1 MSLFF
6 SRSSSYADSIGSYFR
21 VEPHLFL
28 LSEMPGNIGDHLI
41 WEGSQRLLKN
51 QFIDFEYISVKNVID
66 NRTSYSESTLVI
78 PGNAAMTSRWHE
90 WLPARVIAAAT
101 HFKKVV
107 ILPSEYEPEIDIVH
121 KALSLKNVW
130 AFAREEKSY
139 TRIKQYGRAA
149 IALDPA
155 LYAFDF
161 ETVNHLE
168 RSDEDLGV
176 VLLALRTDAGSLLPI
191 NNLTQVELNNDI
203 SLTCGNLD
211 EFLDLIQS
219 HDSVI
224 TDRLHVAV
232 ASLMLGKTVRYV
244 DPYNQ
249 KISRYAK
256 FNFGDEFGKSFQQRD
271 ESWLLRRGFVERM
284 TT

>member
-1 MSLFF
+1 VSVYYNRLDAFKVG
-6 SRSSSYADSIGSYFR
+6 IGGYLR
-21 VEPHLFL
+21 AEQHIIL
-28 LSEMPGNIGDHLI
+28 LSGMPGNIGDHLI
-41 WEGSQRLLKN
+41 WAGTRRLLKD
-51 QFIDFEYISVKNVID
+51 QDIDFDQMNVKDVID
-66 NRTSYSESTLVI
+66 NNLSYGNSTLVI
-78 PGNAAMTSRWHE
+78 PGSGAMTGRWHE
-90 WLPARVIAAAT
+90 WLPATVIAAAT

-107 ILPSEYEPEIDIVH
+107 ILPSEYEPEVEIVH

-139 TRIKQYGRAA
+139 TKIKHYGRAA

-155 LYAFDF
+155 LYAFEF
-161 ETVNHLE
+161 ETSNYLE
-168 RSDEDLGV
+168 RLDEDLGA
-176 VLLALRTDAGSLLPI
+176 VLIALRTDAGSMLPV
-191 NNLTQVELNNDI
+191 NNLRQVKPNNDI
-203 SLTCGNLD
+203 SLTCGSLD
-211 EFLDLIQS
+211 EFLGLIQR

-232 ASLMLGKTVRYV
+232 AGLMLGKTVRYV

-256 FNFGDEFGKSFQQRD
+256 FNLRDEFGKSFQKRD
-271 ESWLLRRGFVERM
+271 ESWLLDRGYVERI

>member
-1 MSLFF
+1 MSLHF
-6 SRSSSYADSIGSYFR
+6 SRSASYADSIGSYFR

-28 LSEMPGNIGDHLI
+28 LSDMPGNIGDHLI
-41 WEGSQRLLKN
+41 WEGTQRLLKN

-66 NRTSYSESTLVI
+66 NRTSYSEATLVI
-78 PGNAAMTSRWHE
+78 PGSAAMTSRWHE
-90 WLPARVIAAAT
+90 WLPATVIAAAT

-107 ILPSEYEPEIDIVH
+107 ILPSEYEPEVDIVN

-139 TRIKQYGRAA
+139 TKIKQYGRAA

-161 ETVNHLE
+161 ETANYPE
-168 RSDEDLGV
+168 RSDQDLGV
-176 VLLALRTDAGSLLPI
+176 VLIALRTDAGSMLPI
-191 NNLTQVELNNDI
+191 RNLTQVKLNNDI
-203 SLTCGNLD
+203 SLTCRNLD
-211 EFLDLIQS
+211 EFLDLIQR
-219 HDSVI
+219 HDSII

-249 KISRYAK
+249 KISCYAK
-256 FNFGDEFGKSFQQRD
+256 FNFGDEFQKSFQQRD
-271 ESWLLRRGFVERM
+271 ESWLLDRDFVERM